1 MLREYEK
8 YNVKLLLLILIIG
21 YIFFFSTHS
30 MAQSS
35 LKSDSTIL
43 SSIKVDS
50 NSLSQKS
57 FKANPKRAAIYSA
70 ICPGLGQIYNR
81 RYWKLPLVYAGVGA
95 TIYFIDIN
103 YSGYANTRK
112 GIARLQDNDITNDEL
127 PILVKDYTFKKYDLK
142 ANGATEEDLL
152 RIKKYFRQNLDYSIL
167 ALTAIYL
174 LNIVDANV
182 DAHLSGFN
190 MSDNLTL
197 APIVNQQGIGIALQ
211 LK

>member
-1 MLREYEK
+1 MLLGCKK
-8 YNVKLLLLILIIG
+8 YNVIIPFSVMVIVSI
-21 YIFFFSTHS
+21 IFFSSSLF
-30 MAQSS
+30 AQS
-35 LKSDSTIL
+35 KTDSTKSIATKADTSHL
-43 SSIKVDS
+43 SI
-50 NSLSQKS
+50 NT
-57 FKANPKRAAIYSA
+57 FKPNPKRAAIYSA

-81 RYWKLPLVYAGVGA
+81 KYWKLPLVYAGLGA

-112 GIARLQDNDITNDEL
+112 GIARLQDNDITNDDL

-142 ANGATEEDLL
+142 ANGATTEDLL

-190 MSDNLTL
+190 MSDNLAI
-197 APIVNQQGIGIALQ
+197 APLVNQQGIGIAFQ
-211 LK
+211 FK